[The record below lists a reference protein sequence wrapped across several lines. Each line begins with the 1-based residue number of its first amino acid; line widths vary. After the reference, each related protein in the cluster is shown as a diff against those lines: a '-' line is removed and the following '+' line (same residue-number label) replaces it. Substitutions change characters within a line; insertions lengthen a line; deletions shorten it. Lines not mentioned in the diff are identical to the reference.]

1 MIPELVAFA
10 VVFLIGC
17 FLMLELAEPASLE
30 ELDMEEEEQTPQEFA
45 TRNNKTDRRGGS
57 LPPR

>member
-17 FLMLELAEPASLE
+17 AAAVALSEAGELE
-30 ELDMEEEEQTPQEFA
+30 E
-45 TRNNKTDRRGGS
+45 
-57 LPPR
+57 

>member
-30 ELDMEEEEQTPQEFA
+30 ELDMEEEEE
-45 TRNNKTDRRGGS
+45 
-57 LPPR
+57 